1 MNEEKTIKREF
12 VDEAGDNSTLLLE
25 PTNNYQLNM
34 GKRNYKLASNMRPRN
49 NPLVKRRTLFRSDI
63 GFKSSG
69 FAQVA
74 ILSAIASIAGLVF
87 IYLLLKM

>member
-12 VDEAGDNSTLLLE
+12 VDEAGDNSTLLIE

-49 NPLVKRRTLFRSDI
+49 NPLVKRRT
-63 GFKSSG
+63 
-69 FAQVA
+69 
-74 ILSAIASIAGLVF
+74 
-87 IYLLLKM
+87 